1 MKIRSNII
9 LLVCALLLFIPY
21 LGYVNLFDW
30 DEINFA
36 ECAREMI
43 VTGNYSSVK
52 INFLPFWEKPPLF
65 IWMQAAVM
73 NVFGIGEF
81 SARLPNA
88 ICGIVTL
95 LILFNIG
102 KKIKDERLGLLWVL
116 FYCGSLLPHLYFKSG
131 IIDPWFNLFIFCGLY
146 CWYRYAESTDN
157 KERAKQ
163 LIFSGILTGLAILT
177 KGPVAVLITFLCVL
191 IFWGIKYKFSRSFI
205 SIKHVGIYIAA
216 LVVTGGSWFIIELL
230 SGNKDIILEFIEYQV
245 RLFNTEDSGHGGP
258 FYYHIVV
265 LLIGCFPASVFAIGE
280 LVSKKKG
287 ELRQHNFS
295 LLLLILLCVVLVLFS
310 IVKTKI
316 VHYSSLC
323 YFPLTFLAANYCY
336 KLISN
341 EMIWKNWN
349 KIVFIIIGSLVS
361 VVLIIPQFIDAY
373 KEKIIASGIIKD
385 DFAIQNLGANV
396 HWSGFEFLIGVFLFL
411 SIITFIIFQAKR
423 PFAAMVT
430 FLITST
436 ICIAFSLVII
446 VPKVEAYS
454 QRSAI
459 DFYKGLQQKECYVTT
474 LGYKSYAHLFYAQ
487 TKEIQNVDA
496 MLRDSV
502 NKPCYFVCKADKIG
516 EFTKNFPALKELYRK
531 NGFVFLELVSD

>member
-1 MKIRSNII
+1 M
-9 LLVCALLLFIPY
+9 VCALLLFVPF
-21 LGYVNLFDW
+21 LGHVNLFDW

-65 IWMQAAVM
+65 IWMQAVLM
-73 NVFGIGEF
+73 NVFGISEF

-95 LILFNIG
+95 LLLFNIG

-116 FYCGSLLPHLYFKSG
+116 FYCGSLLPHLYFRSG

-146 CWYRYAESTDN
+146 GWYRYAESIDD
-157 KERAKQ
+157 KEKSKQ

-177 KGPVAVLITFLCVL
+177 KGPVAVLITFMCVL
-191 IFWGIKYKFSRSFI
+191 IFGGIKYKFSKSFI
-205 SIKHVGIYIAA
+205 SIKHIGIYVAA
-216 LVVTGGSWFIIELL
+216 LLVTGGSWFIIELL

-287 ELRQHNFS
+287 ELGQHNFS
-295 LLLLILLCVVLVLFS
+295 LLLLILLCVVLVIFS

-323 YFPLTFLAANYCY
+323 YFPLTFFAANYCY
-336 KLISN
+336 KLISS
-341 EMIWKNWN
+341 EIAWKNWN
-349 KIVFIIIGSLVS
+349 KAIFIIIGSLVS
-361 VVLIIPQFIDAY
+361 IVLLIPQFIDAY

-385 DFAIQNLGANV
+385 NFAVQNLGANV
-396 HWSGFEFLIGVFLFL
+396 HWSGFEFLIGVFFFL
-411 SIITFIIFQAKR
+411 NIILFIIFQAKR
-423 PFAAMVT
+423 PLVSVIT
-430 FLITST
+430 FLVTGT
-436 ICIAFSLVII
+436 LCIALSLVII
-446 VPKVEAYS
+446 VPKVETYS
-454 QRSAI
+454 QRPAI
-459 DFYKGLQQKECYVTT
+459 DFYKGLQEKECYVTT

-487 TKEIQNVDA
+487 TNEMQNMDV
-496 MLRDSV
+496 MLTDSV
-502 NKPCYFVCKADKIG
+502 DKPCYFVCKADKVE

-531 NGFVFLELVSD
+531 NGFVFLERESD